1 MSTELSDV
9 LEITDL
15 PTRPAV
21 KSENMQRIDN
31 CYEKEMGHNP
41 LNY

>member
-1 MSTELSDV
+1 MSIELSDV

-21 KSENMQRIDN
+21 KSESMQWIDS
-31 CYEKEMGHNP
+31 CYEKEIGNTV
-41 LNY
+41 